1 MLHDDDDS
9 GPATA
14 AAVAAAA
21 AATAAAAA
29 AAARGPGGGGFGWLV
44 GGLGGS
50 EVVMVVLALVL
61 VLVVVIMAGIPTS
74 PRINVFE
81 LSRITVF
88 SISCCSQCKI
98 VRWYP
103 REQHFLLSRHGHTS
117 GGPTVVGFV
126 PIKCNVAP

>member
-21 AATAAAAA
+21 AATAAAA

-74 PRINVFE
+74 PRINV
-81 LSRITVF
+81 LSSAGSLF
-88 SISCCSQCKI
+88 SASRVAANAKSYDGTPASNISCCPGTAI
-98 VRWYP
+98 LLEDRRWLAL
-103 REQHFLLSRHGHTS
+103 FL
-117 GGPTVVGFV
+117 
-126 PIKCNVAP
+126 